1 LKTFLPFNKNMPS
14 IGLMIIAMLLFQG
27 MDALVKWLVE
37 NDVSAIQIIAVRSWI
52 MLPAIFL
59 VLLVSGKLSLLKT
72 EKPLLHSIRGI
83 LTFLAPYFYFTA
95 LKSIPIADAAVIFFA
110 ATFILTAGAANFFK
124 EKVGIHRWSAVV
136 IGFVGVIIAMN
147 PQGGGDVWFYLMVL
161 LSTTIY
167 AISFLVGKH
176 LSTSDSI
183 IGLVFW
189 LQVGMGGTATL
200 LLPSVWVPL
209 NTELWIQ
216 IIEMTAV
223 ALIAHYCITAS
234 FSKGDVS
241 VIAPFEYTALIW
253 AVLLGYLFWGDIPG
267 TRVWIGAAI
276 IIASGIYVIHRE
288 SLRHSSEI
296 AE

>member
-1 LKTFLPFNKNMPS
+1 MPFNKNLLS
-14 IGLMIIAMLLFQG
+14 ISLMVVAMLLFQG

-37 NDVSAIQIIAVRSWI
+37 NDVPAIQIIAVRSWI
-52 MLPAIFL
+52 MLPGIFF
-59 VLLVSGKLSLLKT
+59 VLLIAGKLSLLKT
-72 EKPLLHSIRGI
+72 EKPLLHSVRGI
-83 LTFLAPYFYFTA
+83 LTFLAPYLYFTA

-110 ATFILTAGAANFFK
+110 ATFILTAGSAIFFK
-124 EKVGIHRWSAVV
+124 EKVGVHRWSAVV
-136 IGFVGVIIAMN
+136 IGFIGVIVAMN

-161 LSTTIY
+161 LATTIY
-167 AISFLVGKH
+167 AISFLIGKY

-200 LLPSVWVPL
+200 LLPWVWVPL
-209 NTELWIQ
+209 DMSLLIQ
-216 IIEMTAV
+216 IVEMTAV
-223 ALIAHYCITAS
+223 AMIAHYCITAS

-253 AVLLGYLFWGDIPG
+253 AVLLGYVFWGDIPG
-267 TRVWIGAAI
+267 TRVWIGATI

-288 SLRHSSEI
+288 SLKNLPEKTK
-296 AE
+296 

>member
-1 LKTFLPFNKNMPS
+1 MV
-14 IGLMIIAMLLFQG
+14 IAMFLFQG

-37 NDVSAIQIIAVRSWI
+37 NDIPAIQIIAVRSWI

-59 VLLVSGKLSLLKT
+59 VLLISGKLSLLKT
-72 EKPLLHSIRGI
+72 EKPLLHSVRGI
-83 LTFLAPYFYFTA
+83 LTFLAPYLYFTA

-110 ATFILTAGAANFFK
+110 ATFILTAGSAIFFK

-136 IGFVGVIIAMN
+136 IGFVGVIVAMN

-161 LSTTIY
+161 LATTIY
-167 AISFLVGKH
+167 AISFLLGKH

-200 LLPSVWVPL
+200 LLPWVWVPL
-209 NTELWIQ
+209 DSSLWIQ

-234 FSKGDVS
+234 FSKGEVS
-241 VIAPFEYTALIW
+241 VIAPFEYTALVW

-267 TRVWIGAAI
+267 TRVWIGAVI

-288 SLRHSSEI
+288 SIKSSPDLTK
-296 AE
+296 